1 MRILV
6 AEDTSTTQCL
16 LVQSLTKWGYEVVS
30 SVDGQ
35 EAWNILQ
42 SANPPSIAILDWMM
56 PKLDGIDI
64 CRLARQKFTVPLYI
78 ILLTG
83 RDKTEDIVAGLNAG
97 ADDYIIKPFE
107 MEELRARVKT
117 GERFVS
123 LQNSL
128 RDHIRRLDESQHLLR
143 KREQHYRTLV
153 EGAPNSIGLLDATGR
168 ILSLNT
174 NGLQAMNRQAK
185 DILGNSFIDLW
196 IRETHPAVS
205 YAIAHALSGEHT
217 SFIADQML
225 PNNVIATWEVALNPL
240 FDDQTGKVTG
250 LVVIGSDITQRKKT
264 EDALRESERWFQTIG
279 DAAMDGIMAINSIG
293 KIIYCNRAG
302 EQILGCAA
310 YEPVGQEFAAF
321 FAEDNGK
328 EAIYRQLNE
337 MQHNANIEM
346 EPYII
351 ESSVSSKKNQLV
363 PVEVA
368 MSIAKMHGEPHLITI
383 VRDITERRIK
393 DEQNHQLMNRLAS
406 ANTELR
412 DFAFVVSH
420 DLKAPLRAISS
431 LATWI
436 SQDYQDALDEGGKDQ
451 LGLLVQRVG
460 RMGKLIDGILEYS
473 RVGRVTEKFA
483 NIDLQQMLSDIVD
496 ILNPPD
502 NITVNI
508 QPNMPMLIAEPTR
521 ISQLFQNL
529 LSNAI
534 KYNDKSQGLIS
545 VTCED
550 QGESWL
556 FQITDNGQGIPEKD
570 YERVFQIFQTVK
582 PRDEVDSTGVGLT
595 VVKKIIDIFQ
605 GKIWI
610 DSKLDEYTTFSFT
623 LPKKI
628 PAY

>member
-35 EAWNILQ
+35 EAWNVLQ

-83 RDKTEDIVAGLNAG
+83 RGKTEDIVAGLNAG

-153 EGAPNSIGLLDATGR
+153 EGAPYSIGLLDATGR

-196 IRETHPAVS
+196 IRETQPAVS
-205 YAIAHALSGEHT
+205 YAIAHALSGEHS
-217 SFIADQML
+217 SFIADQLL
-225 PNNVIATWEVALNPL
+225 PNDLVATWEVALNPL

-279 DAAMDGIMAINSIG
+279 DAAMDGIMAINSVG

-302 EQILGCAA
+302 EQILGCAT
-310 YEPVGQEFAAF
+310 YEPVGQEFASF
-321 FAEDNGK
+321 FPDGAGRD
-328 EAIYRQLNE
+328 AMYRQLNE
-337 MQHNANIEM
+337 MQRNANIEM
-346 EPYII
+346 EPYVI
-351 ESSVSSKKNQLV
+351 ESSLLSKKGQIV

-368 MSIAKMHGEPHLITI
+368 MSIAKMHGEPHLISI
-383 VRDITERRIK
+383 IRDITERRIK
-393 DEQNHQLMNRLAS
+393 DEQNQQLMTRLAS

-436 SQDYQDALDEGGKDQ
+436 SQDYADKLDEDGKDQ
-451 LGLLVQRVG
+451 LELLVQRVG

-473 RVGRVTEKFA
+473 RIGRVTEKFA
-483 NIDLQQMLSDIVD
+483 KIDLQQTLSDIVD
-496 ILNPPD
+496 ILTPPEH
-502 NITVNI
+502 ITVTI
-508 QPNMPMLIAEPTR
+508 QPNMPVLMAEPTR
-521 ISQLFQNL
+521 IGQLFQNL

-534 KYNDKSQGLIS
+534 KYNDKPQGLIT

-550 QGESWL
+550 KGDSWQ
-556 FQITDNGQGIPEKD
+556 FEITDNGPGIPEKD

-595 VVKKIIDIFQ
+595 VVKKIINTLQ

-610 DSKLDEYTTFSFT
+610 DSKLGEYTTFSFI

-628 PAY
+628 SSY